1 MHDFLREPVYVL
13 VASSIVLGL
22 AAWIGAKASQL
33 LPLNSNMR
41 GDFNILMGAALT
53 LLALII
59 GFSFSMAANRYDQ
72 RKNLEEAEA
81 NAIGTEYVRAQLLP
95 AADAAKVQALLKAYL
110 DLRVQFYEVIDAPT
124 RSANAIATAKAQGDL
139 WAAILP
145 AAGASPTPVMA
156 LVVSGMND
164 VLNAQGY
171 VQAAFWN
178 RIPGSTW
185 GLLGTIAV
193 CCNLMVGY
201 GLRTLV
207 KARHIMFV
215 LPIFLSIVVGFIV
228 DIDSPRRGVVQVA
241 PQNLVSLAKS
251 LPG

>member
-1 MHDFLREPVYVL
+1 MNEFFRDPVYVL
-13 VASSIVLGL
+13 VASSLLLGL
-22 AAWIGAKASQL
+22 AVWTGAKASTRF
-33 LPLNSNMR
+33 PLDRNMR

-95 AADAAKVQALLKAYL
+95 PADATKVQALLRGYL
-110 DLRVQFYEVIDAPT
+110 ELRVQFYYLADAST
-124 RSANAIATAKAQGDL
+124 RSANATAMAKAQNDL

-145 AAGASPTPVMA
+145 AAGANPTPVMA
-156 LVVSGMND
+156 LVVAGMND

-178 RIPGSTW
+178 RIPVSTW
-185 GLLGTIAV
+185 GLLATIAV

-201 GLRTLV
+201 GLSTLM
-207 KARHIMFV
+207 KARHILFV
-215 LPIFLSIVVGFIV
+215 LPVFLAVVMGFLV

-241 PQNLVSLAKS
+241 PQNLLSLARS
-251 LPG
+251 LSN